1 MMQTETSEKQWPDFV
16 VDYRHDGVTYGINIR
31 AEDWADAQR
40 RLHSIG
46 MSGEVIGKLEET
58 IAFTRSSIHFVGI
71 GAVIGL
77 IVGLLLR

>member
-1 MMQTETSEKQWPDFV
+1 MQTENSERQWPDFV
-16 VDYRHDGVTYGINIR
+16 VDYRHDGETYGISIR

-58 IAFTRSSIHFVGI
+58 LHFDRSSIHFIGL

-77 IVGLLLR
+77 IVGYLVR